1 MRPRRLFTFVSS
13 PLPPTTARHLSLCVA
28 LYTHTRCAHIS
39 TETYGG
45 FCPVIWHIFDV
56 ESKKKRKKDK
66 MSERV
71 GRGGRGSNL
80 GFPLQWKAL
89 FVEHPHAHTHSHNHP
104 SISTLQPLPSLP
116 SKAWVDF
123 SLNAIRNVTGP
134 IHGQMEGWL
143 CGWRPMP
150 SLENDRNLACRWRS
164 GQTLKDLIKEE

>member
-28 LYTHTRCAHIS
+28 LYTHTHGVH
-39 TETYGG
+39 TYPLKPMGVSAQSFG
-45 FCPVIWHIFDV
+45 TFLMLNQ
-56 ESKKKRKKDK
+56 KKKKDK

-71 GRGGRGSNL
+71 GRGSNL

>member
-28 LYTHTRCAHIS
+28 LYTHTHTVCTHIHWNLWGFLPSHLAHFWCWI
-39 TETYGG
+39 
-45 FCPVIWHIFDV
+45 
-56 ESKKKRKKDK
+56 KKKKDK

-71 GRGGRGSNL
+71 GRGSNL